1 MLIYCYIIHMM
12 IKYVRNLILFGSVLV
27 FFGQDFHRLQATGV
41 FFSQK
46 KFSLDEFRG
55 GVFLR
60 DGLE

>member
-1 MLIYCYIIHMM
+1 MM
-12 IKYVRNLILFGSVLV
+12 IKYVRNLIFFGSVLV
-27 FFGQDFHRLQATGV
+27 FFGQDFHRLQAAGV